1 MAMLT
6 QAFRF
11 AYEPFVFSKSKEKD
25 SREMYAKAMKF
36 FIIFPQILIL
46 CNPRRCARLANQ
58 GYSPLAPCDEYGKH
72 RDQII

>member
-1 MAMLT
+1 MGIYGAASKIAMIMAMLT

-36 FIIFPQILIL
+36 SLSSL
-46 CNPRRCARLANQ
+46 CWLFGCYVLP
-58 GYSPLAPCDEYGKH
+58 
-72 RDQII
+72 

>member
-36 FIIFPQILIL
+36 SLSSLCWPFWLLCFTLIYCVIF
-46 CNPRRCARLANQ
+46 
-58 GYSPLAPCDEYGKH
+58 
-72 RDQII
+72 

>member
-25 SREMYAKAMKF
+25 SREMYAKAMSF
-36 FIIFPQILIL
+36 HYLHFAGLFGCYVLP
-46 CNPRRCARLANQ
+46 
-58 GYSPLAPCDEYGKH
+58 
-72 RDQII
+72 